1 LTPVKDRRLGCADI
15 GRNETG
21 TSMPLHSTAR
31 GRTGGVLRTLVFAG
45 ALLGCGGGG
54 SGDSPIPPFWSYGGV
69 VVTDFDGDGRDDVAV
84 AAAYVSGPPPH
95 AGYVFVFLQQA
106 DGGFAAASQ
115 YPVGPDPW
123 DLAVGDLDG
132 DGRPDVVA
140 ATPSAL
146 APEIGVVTDSGGIS
160 ILLQDAGRP
169 GAFGV
174 SRWVAT
180 GGAAQA
186 SAIGAL
192 AGDAAADIVVADGVL
207 ANGRALLLEG
217 DPSLPAGV
225 RSPVAL
231 PVAAG
236 AGSSG
241 VALADLD
248 NDGRSDIV
256 LATASGVALL
266 YRDDAGGFGP
276 ALMLPAGLRTQGVAV
291 ADLDGDGRTDI
302 VAANAGEAPAGGRGG
317 STVTILLQQS
327 AGTFTAS
334 SIAVADG
341 ARRVVASDLNGDGR
355 RDLAVVSLVYQAQ
368 DVPSKV
374 TVLLQSASDAGRFE
388 AAGSYAGTANASFI
402 ATGDVDGDGL
412 QDIVLGDGPSVLAQ
426 RRLAPGTFEAVR
438 PLR

>member
-1 LTPVKDRRLGCADI
+1 MV
-15 GRNETG
+15 
-21 TSMPLHSTAR
+21 PLHSPAR
-31 GRTGGVLRTLVFAG
+31 RRIRGILRTLFLAG

-54 SGDSPIPPFWSYGGV
+54 SGDGVIPPFRTYGGV

-84 AAAYVSGPPPH
+84 TATYVSGPPPH
-95 AGYVFVFLQQA
+95 AGYVLVFLQQA
-106 DGGFAAASQ
+106 GGGFAAASQ
-115 YPVGPDPW
+115 YPAGPDPW
-123 DLAVGDLDG
+123 GLAVDDLDG
-132 DGRPDVVA
+132 DGRPDLVA
-140 ATPSAL
+140 ATSSTR
-146 APEIGVVTDSGGIS
+146 APEVGVVTDSGGIS
-160 ILLQDAGRP
+160 ILLQDGGRP
-169 GAFGV
+169 GAFQV

-192 AGDAAADIVVADGVL
+192 AGDAAADIVVADSVL
-207 ANGRALLLEG
+207 ANGRVLLLEG

-225 RSPVAL
+225 RAPVAL

-236 AGSSG
+236 AGSSE

-256 LATASGVALL
+256 LAAGSGVAVL
-266 YRDDAGGFGP
+266 YQDGAGGFGP

-302 VAANAGEAPAGGRGG
+302 VAANAGEAPAGGTGG
-317 STVTILLQQS
+317 STVTVLLQKS
-327 AGTFTAS
+327 AGTFTAT

-341 ARRVVASDLNGDGR
+341 ARQVVVSDLNGDGR

-368 DVPSKV
+368 DVPSRV

-388 AAGSYAGTANASFI
+388 AAGSYAGTASASFI
-402 ATGDVDGDGL
+402 AAGDVDGDGL
-412 QDIVLGDGPSVLAQ
+412 QDIVLADGPGVLVQ